1 MAIIKL
7 TKDNFEQE
15 VLKSEKPVL
24 VDFYADW
31 CGPCQMLSPI
41 VDEVAEERDDI
52 KVGKINVDEQ
62 MELAQKYGVMTIPT
76 LLVIKNGEIANKH
89 IGALSKSGVIELLKE
104 QQKNDDWRRK
114 QLMEGQLLFL
124 RRTITKIKIAIV
136 NKKTDNRKDSIGN
149 R

>member
-89 IGALSKSGVIELLKE
+89 IGALSKSGVIELLSE

-136 NKKTDNRKDSIGN
+136 NKKADNRKDSIEN

>member
-76 LLVIKNGEIANKH
+76 LLVIKKRRNC
-89 IGALSKSGVIELLKE
+89 E
-104 QQKNDDWRRK
+104 QAYRMHCPRV
-114 QLMEGQLLFL
+114 E
-124 RRTITKIKIAIV
+124 
-136 NKKTDNRKDSIGN
+136 
-149 R
+149 

>member
-89 IGALSKSGVIELLKE
+89 IGALSKS
-104 QQKNDDWRRK
+104 DDWRRK
-114 QLMEGQLLFL
+114 QLMESQLLFL
-124 RRTITKIKIAIV
+124 RRTITKIEIAIV